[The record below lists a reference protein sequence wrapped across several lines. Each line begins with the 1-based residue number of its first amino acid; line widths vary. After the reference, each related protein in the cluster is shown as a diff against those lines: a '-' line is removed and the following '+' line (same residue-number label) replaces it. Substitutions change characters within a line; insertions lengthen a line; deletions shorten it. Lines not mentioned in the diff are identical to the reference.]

1 MDAHDRRGR
10 ADRGRPQARG
20 RACGRAR
27 RERGGRGGD
36 ARRLRA
42 HRRAHRHGA
51 RRRRGHGVP
60 QPEAAGGDLRGAR
73 HGRAHR
79 TCPDAARG
87 APRRALR
94 TRARAVRRP
103 RPAAERAARA
113 RRAAAHHG
121 RGPRRV
127 NLQRCLERLDEAIAD
142 GASLGIATAEAARVA
157 ETARARL
164 RFPGEAY
171 VLALAGGTGVGK
183 STVLNALAGEEVS
196 PTGARRPTTAEPV
209 AWVPADKRAE
219 LAQLLEWLG
228 VTQVREHHADGLG
241 ELAVLD
247 LPDFDSVAVEH
258 RARVDALLPKVDAVA
273 WVLDPEKYKDE
284 VVHDAYLRTWAPR
297 VGRQLVDPARRE
309 RATRDVSRAVLALVD
324 IAGLERQA
332 VAATRLAARP
342 RGAGPLGHLTSAL
355 YRLTGRARAS
365 ADPAGYLR
373 RWRMRGSLAP
383 AIEPVRDLLASAL
396 PSVPVALRP
405 AVASLAAPA
414 DAERRLAD
422 AVDRALTAEASE
434 LRTPTSFIWSLIG
447 FGQYLVTGLLV
458 FGALWLAALF
468 VLHDAPSGSVDLPY
482 LGPV

>member
-1 MDAHDRRGR
+1 
-10 ADRGRPQARG
+10 
-20 RACGRAR
+20 
-27 RERGGRGGD
+27 
-36 ARRLRA
+36 
-42 HRRAHRHGA
+42 
-51 RRRRGHGVP
+51 
-60 QPEAAGGDLRGAR
+60 
-73 HGRAHR
+73 
-79 TCPDAARG
+79 
-87 APRRALR
+87 
-94 TRARAVRRP
+94 
-103 RPAAERAARA
+103 
-113 RRAAAHHG
+113 
-121 RGPRRV
+121 
-127 NLQRCLERLDEAIAD
+127 
-142 GASLGIATAEAARVA
+142 
-157 ETARARL
+157 
-164 RFPGEAY
+164 
-171 VLALAGGTGVGK
+171 
-183 STVLNALAGEEVS
+183 
-196 PTGARRPTTAEPV
+196 
-209 AWVPADKRAE
+209 
-219 LAQLLEWLG
+219 
-228 VTQVREHHADGLG
+228 
-241 ELAVLD
+241 LD

-297 VGRQLVDPARRE
+297 VGRQLVILNRADLLAPEDVARVRD
-309 RATRDVSRAVLALVD
+309 DVSAQLSRD
-324 IAGLERQA
+324 GLPDA
-332 VAATRLAARP
+332 TVAIARP

-422 AVDRALTAEASE
+422 AVDRALTAEASD

-468 VLHDAPSGSVDLPY
+468 VLHEAPSGSVDLPY
-482 LGPV
+482 LGPVPTPVVFIAAVLLAGYLLALALRYHAGWLGRRWARRIGA